1 MTVAP
6 PCANAPTLR
15 WALCV
20 PTLNA
25 GARWSTWL
33 ARTLPALAGNPLLV
47 IDSSSDDSTA
57 RHARNAGAEV
67 VEIPRSSFDHGG
79 TRDWAVRHLTDT
91 EVVVFLT
98 QDALVEDAN
107 SLNQL
112 VGLFC
117 EPNVGAAFGRQLP
130 HENATAIAAHA
141 RLFNYPA
148 ASRRVSLADT
158 SRLGIKAAFL
168 SNSFAA
174 YRRDALLNVGSFPH
188 GTILSEDMIAGA
200 RLLNAGW
207 ELAYCAE
214 ARVYHSHNYSLLE
227 EFKRYF
233 DIGVLHQREAWLLA
247 QFGKPEGEGVR
258 FVLSE
263 WRYLCRHAPLRL
275 PEAALRTLLKYTG
288 YRLGRLEKH
297 LPQGAKQ
304 RLSMHTRYWQP

>member
-1 MTVAP
+1 MTNTAAP
-6 PCANAPTLR
+6 R

-33 ARTLPALAGNPLLV
+33 ARTLPALAGSPLLV
-47 IDSSSDDSTA
+47 IDSSSDDTTA
-57 RHARNAGAEV
+57 NQAKHAGAEV
-67 VEIPRSSFDHGG
+67 VEIPRDAFDHGG

-117 EPNVGAAFGRQLP
+117 APNVGAAFGRQLP
-130 HENATAIAAHA
+130 HVDATAIAAHA

-148 ASRRVSLADT
+148 ASRRVSLTDT
-158 SRLGIKAAFL
+158 PRLGIKAAFL

-233 DIGVLHQREAWLLA
+233 DIGVLHQREAWLLE
-247 QFGKPEGEGVR
+247 QFGKPEGEGWR
-258 FVLSE
+258 FVRSE
-263 WRYLCRHAPLRL
+263 LGYLTHHAPLRL
-275 PEAALRTLLKYTG
+275 PEAMLRTLLKYAG
-288 YRLGRLEKH
+288 YRLGKCEKH
-297 LPQGAKQ
+297 LPGAVKQ
-304 RLSMHTRYWQP
+304 RLSMHRRFW